1 MVASLAQQV
10 VSLDGYVFIEAQSPL
25 WQPRPCSIVTSCKGG
40 GETSNGL
47 DTAMYIDTC
56 GMHAQSHTSRRL
68 QEESYRTK
76 EKEKELV
83 S

>member
-1 MVASLAQQV
+1 MATTPMQHSDILQ
-10 VSLDGYVFIEAQSPL
+10 
-25 WQPRPCSIVTSCKGG
+25 GG